1 MRHEDDRLHL
11 HWLARAL
18 SVGAPCITVEI
29 YFITAL
35 QERI

>member
-1 MRHEDDRLHL
+1 MRHEGDRLHL
-11 HWLARAL
+11 HWLARVPA
-18 SVGAPCITVEI
+18 VGAPCITVEI